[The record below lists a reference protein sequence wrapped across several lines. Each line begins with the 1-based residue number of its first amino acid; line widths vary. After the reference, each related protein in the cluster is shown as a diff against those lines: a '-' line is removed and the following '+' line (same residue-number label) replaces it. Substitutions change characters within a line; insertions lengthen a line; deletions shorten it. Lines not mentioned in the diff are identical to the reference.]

1 MPDVLAVEEI
11 RALATKREQ
20 DVLCA
25 TLVNLVEG
33 EKNVGLVID
42 VDAKDLCHFFI
53 VWLNEQWFFL
63 DKFCKVFMRDVQNQ
77 LSATLMAKFKE
88 LVVESWIHLRR
99 KRTRNHQHV
108 QVGSIAQQL
117 KHLVLLGAN
126 NGGTRIREL
135 ELALGR
141 RNKDVYAGNAV
152 NPHGLNRANL
162 GCLFNNVIAREATKK
177 AQDSGL
183 NAVVSKRKRDV
194 EALAI
199 WCVNGVGCAVYVH
212 I

>member
-1 MPDVLAVEEI
+1 MPDVLAVEEV
-11 RALATKREQ
+11 RALAAKREQ

-25 TLVNLVEG
+25 ALVNLVKG
-33 EKNVGLVID
+33 EKNVGLVMD
-42 VDAKDLCHFFI
+42 VDTKNLCHFFV

-63 DKFCKVFMRDVQNQ
+63 DKFCEVFMRDVQNQ

-99 KRTRNHQHV
+99 KRTRNHQHI

-126 NGGTRIREL
+126 NGSARIREL
-135 ELALGR
+135 ELAFR
-141 RNKDVYAGNAV
+141 RGNKDVYAGDTV

-177 AQDSGL
+177 AQDSGI
-183 NAVVSKRKRDV
+183 NTIVSKRKRDV

-199 WCVNGVGCAVYVH
+199 WRVNSVSCAVNVR

>member
-194 EALAI
+194 EALAV
-199 WCVNGVGCAVYVH
+199 WCVNGVGCAVDMR

>member
-1 MPDVLAVEEI
+1 M
-11 RALATKREQ
+11 
-20 DVLCA
+20 
-25 TLVNLVEG
+25 
-33 EKNVGLVID
+33 NVD
-42 VDAKDLCHFFI
+42 TKDLCHFFV

-63 DKFCKVFMRDVQNQ
+63 DKFCEVFMRDIQNQ
-77 LSATLMAKFKE
+77 LSATLMTKIKE

-117 KHLVLLGAN
+117 KHLVLLGAK

-141 RNKDVYAGNAV
+141 RNKNVYASDAV
-152 NPHGLNRANL
+152 NPHGLDRANL
-162 GCLFNNVIAREATKK
+162 GSLFNNVVAREATKK
-177 AQDSGL
+177 AHDSGL
-183 NAVVSKRKRDV
+183 NAIVSKRKRDV
-194 EALAI
+194 EALAV
-199 WCVNGVGCAVYVH
+199 WRVDGVGCAVDVR